1 MFAHTVSTIGG
12 IYFVFINT
20 LKMDKA
26 MLIRTVKKTW
36 SVSMTALFV
45 PLLISL
51 LISHMLRDH
60 IPGIHKGRFYYY
72 RSSLASIS
80 SFAVVVDAT
89 SELNLLKSDTA
100 RCVRPKKKI
109 IIMIKERKRKKAEPF
124 TFTIHRHTLSLL
136 SSLLF

>member
-12 IYFVFINT
+12 IYFVFINA

-72 RSSLASIS
+72 CSSLASIS

-89 SELNLLKSDTA
+89 SELNLLKS
-100 RCVRPKKKI
+100 
-109 IIMIKERKRKKAEPF
+109 E
-124 TFTIHRHTLSLL
+124 
-136 SSLLF
+136 

>member
-12 IYFVFINT
+12 IYFVLINT

-89 SELNLLKSDTA
+89 SELNLLKSELGQLTMSTA
-100 RCVRPKKKI
+100 I
-109 IIMIKERKRKKAEPF
+109 IHDIIGLFISA
-124 TFTIHRHTLSLL
+124 LSPI
-136 SSLLF
+136 

>member
-60 IPGIHKGRFYYY
+60 IPGIHKGGSITIVVLLRRYLLLLLLWTPLV
-72 RSSLASIS
+72 SSIY
-80 SFAVVVDAT
+80 
-89 SELNLLKSDTA
+89 
-100 RCVRPKKKI
+100 
-109 IIMIKERKRKKAEPF
+109 
-124 TFTIHRHTLSLL
+124 
-136 SSLLF
+136 

>member
-1 MFAHTVSTIGG
+1 
-12 IYFVFINT
+12 
-20 LKMDKA
+20 MDKA

-36 SVSMTALFV
+36 SVSMTASFV

-80 SFAVVVDAT
+80 YFAVVVDTT
-89 SELNLLKSDTA
+89 SELNLLKS
-100 RCVRPKKKI
+100 
-109 IIMIKERKRKKAEPF
+109 ELGQL
-124 TFTIHRHTLSLL
+124 TLSTAIIHDIIGLFISAL
-136 SSLLF
+136 SPR

>member
-89 SELNLLKSDTA
+89 SELNLLKSELGQLTMSTA
-100 RCVRPKKKI
+100 I
-109 IIMIKERKRKKAEPF
+109 IHDIIGLFISA
-124 TFTIHRHTLSLL
+124 LSPI
-136 SSLLF
+136 